1 VYKLA
6 AVGQMIH
13 KYDEII
19 FFIYHFISVSYILLL
34 QVRFKFLN
42 GSKEYRGWKFMWP
55 RGQRHIPIYVYRS
68 RS

>member
-1 VYKLA
+1 
-6 AVGQMIH
+6 MIH

-55 RGQRHIPIYVYRS
+55 RGQRHIPIYV
-68 RS
+68 